1 MNMAKLQEILSL
13 IASVGVI
20 ASIIFLGIE
29 MQQNTDMMQSQT
41 RNSIVENQ
49 LSFYESITDN
59 PQLAVI
65 MTELRKDADFY
76 ASGSPERT
84 RYHFFVMSQLRMW
97 ENEWYQYQKGLFD
110 QKEFDS
116 RVNTWK
122 TNIAVPINAIIWTNI
137 RGAFSEDFRDYL
149 NAIMESET

>member
-13 IASVGVI
+13 IASAGVI

-29 MQQNTDMMQSQT
+29 MQQNTDMMRSQT
-41 RNSIVENQ
+41 RNAIVENQ

-59 PQLAVI
+59 PQLAII
-65 MTELRKDADFY
+65 MTELRKDANFY
-76 ASGSPERT
+76 ANGTPERL

-137 RGAFSEDFRDYL
+137 RGDFSEDFRDYL
-149 NAIMESET
+149 NAIMQSET

>member
-84 RYHFFVMSQLRMW
+84 RYHFFAMSQLRMW

>member
-29 MQQNTDMMQSQT
+29 MQQNTDMMRSQT
-41 RNSIVENQ
+41 RNAIVENQ

-59 PQLAVI
+59 PQLAII
-65 MTELRKDADFY
+65 MTELRKDANFY
-76 ASGSPERT
+76 ANGTPERL
-84 RYHFFVMSQLRMW
+84 RYHFFVMSQLRMQ

-116 RVNTWK
+116 RVNTWR

-137 RGAFSEDFRDYL
+137 RGDFSEDFRDYL
-149 NAIMESET
+149 NAIMQSET

>member
-1 MNMAKLQEILSL
+1 MNMTKVQELISL
-13 IASVGVI
+13 IASAGVI

-29 MQQNTDMMQSQT
+29 VQQNTDMMQSQT

-49 LSFYESITDN
+49 LSFYEGIIDN
-59 PQLAVI
+59 PELAVI
-65 MTELRKDADFY
+65 TNELRKDADFY
-76 ASGSPERT
+76 ASGSPERM
-84 RYHFFVMSQLRMW
+84 RYHFFAMSQFRMW

-122 TNIAVPINAIIWTNI
+122 TNIVVPINVITWTNI
-137 RGAFSEDFRDYL
+137 RGDFSEDFRNYL
-149 NAIMESET
+149 NAIMQSGT